1 MRDIPG
7 RQRKP
12 RESLCGKITFFGTG
26 ETPVVQLSDKM
37 NQPPPTLEYST
48 QPPGSLIVCEE
59 RPDGLSI
66 FIPFPGVWQ
75 GGKQG
80 FWTVCQSVVIYLFLL
95 YMLWI
100 MHTWFLGTNLPRV
113 IFFPLFFTPI
123 EFLNYIIVASVIS
136 FGMAWLFRPDM
147 FIELDADKLVLRFKS
162 RFSKR
167 KFEWPRAQVGGL
179 REDWFGLKLVSERDK
194 TLQRLGVPRKSD
206 RLWLISKV
214 NAALARKIDPISP

>member
-1 MRDIPG
+1 MRNIRG

-12 RESLCGKITFFGTG
+12 RESLFGKITFSGTG

-113 IFFPLFFTPI
+113 IFFPLFLPQSS
-123 EFLNYIIVASVIS
+123 FLIISLLRQS
-136 FGMAWLFRPDM
+136 FHSEWHGYSDRICSSNLMLINSFSGSNRDFRSANLNGP
-147 FIELDADKLVLRFKS
+147 E
-162 RFSKR
+162 
-167 KFEWPRAQVGGL
+167 
-179 REDWFGLKLVSERDK
+179 
-194 TLQRLGVPRKSD
+194 RKSA
-206 RLWLISKV
+206 V
-214 NAALARKIDPISP
+214 YARIGSV